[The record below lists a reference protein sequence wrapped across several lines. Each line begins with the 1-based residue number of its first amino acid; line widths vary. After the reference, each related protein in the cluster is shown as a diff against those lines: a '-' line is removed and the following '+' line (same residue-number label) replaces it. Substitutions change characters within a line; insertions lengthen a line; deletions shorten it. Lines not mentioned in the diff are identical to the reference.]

1 MKVIVF
7 GPTGQTG
14 LQIISSLLEDTS
26 HEVRV
31 FVRRPKRLPKHLKDR
46 VDCVVGDVLD
56 ADAVNNALEGQD
68 IVFSSL
74 GPGWNLKPTT
84 LMSDGVKNI
93 VAGMRTHGVKKLI
106 CMGQSFLLKEPDREG
121 FHFLR
126 HVTAD
131 HKRAVE
137 YLSIVDDVQW
147 IALMPPRILARSFT
161 SDYRTAV
168 DKMAG
173 PAKVTTADIAAL
185 MIAYAEDEAKFT
197 EHNRKLVGVS
207 SFLTFWQACCG
218 CNC

>member
-14 LQIISSLLEDTS
+14 LEIINSALENTD
-26 HEVRV
+26 HEVSA
-31 FVRRPKRLPKHLKDR
+31 FVRRPKRLPDHLKKR
-46 VDCVVGDVLD
+46 IKCIVGDVLD
-56 ADAVNNALEGQD
+56 ADAVKDALAGQD
-68 IVFSSL
+68 IVLSSL

-84 LMSDGVKNI
+84 LMSDGIKNI

-106 CMGQSFLLKEPDREG
+106 CMGQSFLLKEPDREA
-121 FHFLR
+121 FKFLR

-137 YLSIVDDVQW
+137 YLSIVDDVDW
-147 IALMPPRILARSFT
+147 IALMPPRIIARSFT
-161 SDYRTAV
+161 SEYRTAV
-168 DKMAG
+168 DKLDG
-173 PAKVTTADIAAL
+173 PAKVTTADIADL
-185 MIAYAEDEAKFT
+185 MFAYAADDDKFAK
-197 EHNRKLVGVS
+197 HNHKLVGVS